1 MPTPHEPRSPGG
13 GALTES
19 AADGAAARSAP
30 DPMGAADTATVV
42 AAVTSLFGGEPFAIS
57 DLGAV
62 GHPVVHASAALA
74 ELTGFAE
81 GDFVGRN
88 LGFLLR
94 NDTDQ
99 EGERL
104 FRAATAAAK
113 HVTTVMRTY
122 LSDGSLIWT
131 EQRHYPIHA
140 GGGVPRHLLTLFRD
154 VTAEVHA
161 EGTQAMQLELS
172 SSLEGDGRFFSY
184 ALLLHDDG
192 RAEVAWASDAWQ
204 QLTGYTL
211 DDLKTCGLK
220 RFVHPEDRD
229 QLLERFQG
237 LREQE
242 RRTDQLRLVTQQGK
256 VMWVED
262 FAARSWRSNEA
273 GITAVYGMMRDVTSA
288 RRDTANL
295 WRLAHVDPLTGLPN
309 AHLLEDRIQQAQLQA
324 RRNGTSVAL
333 AILDLDHFRFVNQ
346 TFSQRHGD
354 RLIAEVGRR
363 LRRTLRRTDTL
374 ARLDGDTF
382 ALLLADLPSPRA
394 VLPALDKVL
403 AAVREPYADGSLT
416 LKLSASVGV
425 DMQRSGVRAAA
436 QMLERAT
443 AALVRAKET
452 NRGAF
457 RFFEDETDVA
467 MRSRV
472 AVEAELKRAISEDQ
486 LVLHY
491 QPRVQLDSGA
501 VNSVEALVRWLH
513 PVRGLLKPADFVPLV
528 EESQL
533 GPALFEWVVER
544 ACRQAKRWQRQRTP
558 RRVAVNVS
566 PSALAHADLGHIVQ
580 SVLARYD
587 LHPGLLELEI
597 SERTGHET
605 LSAGSE
611 KLEEVRAMGVQV
623 ALDDFGVAHSS
634 LTQLRSLPLDGLKI
648 DRSFISKLDSRTPSL
663 DVDLLRAIIALGKS
677 LRLRVTAEGIET
689 KEQNNIL
696 RSMECDD
703 GQGFLFSQPVPAEY
717 VMASA

>member
-1 MPTPHEPRSPGG
+1 MLTPDELQ
-13 GALTES
+13 AT
-19 AADGAAARSAP
+19 AIDGELPAGQKAT
-30 DPMGAADTATVV
+30 DTATVV
-42 AAVTSLFGGEPFAIS
+42 DAVTRLFGDEPFSIS
-57 DLGAV
+57 DLGSV
-62 GHPVVHASAALA
+62 GHPVVYASTKLA
-74 ELTGFAE
+74 ELTGFPVE
-81 GDFVGRN
+81 EVVGRN

-104 FRAATAAAK
+104 LRKAMAAQR
-113 HVTTVMRTY
+113 HVTTVVRTY
-122 LSDGSLIWT
+122 RADGSLLWM

-140 GGGVPRHLLTLFRD
+140 GSGAARHLLTLFRD

-161 EGTQAMQLELS
+161 NGAQAMQFELS
-172 SSLEGDGRFFSY
+172 GSLEGDGRFFSY

-192 RAEVAWASDAWQ
+192 RNEVAWVSDAWQ
-204 QLTGYTL
+204 QLTGYSL
-211 DDLKTCGLK
+211 DDLATQGLT
-220 RFVHPEDRD
+220 RFVHPDDRA
-229 QLLERFQG
+229 QLAERFQG

-242 RRTDQLRLVTQQGK
+242 RRSDQFRLITVGGK

-262 FAARSWRSNEA
+262 FASRSWRSDEA
-273 GITAVYGMMRDVTSA
+273 GITAVYGMMKDVSNA

-309 AHLLEDRIQQAQLQA
+309 AHLLEDRVQQAQLQA

-354 RLIAEVGRR
+354 KLIAEVSRR

-374 ARLDGDTF
+374 ARLEGDAF
-382 ALLLADLPSPRA
+382 ALLLADLPTPRA
-394 VLPALDKVL
+394 VLPALEKVL
-403 AAVREPYADGSLT
+403 ASIREPYSDGSLT
-416 LKLSASVGV
+416 LNLSASIGV
-425 DMQRSGVRAAA
+425 DMQRSGVRAAS

-452 NRGAF
+452 HRGAF
-457 RFFEDETDVA
+457 RFYEDEIDVA
-467 MRSRV
+467 MRSRL
-472 AVEAELKRAISEDQ
+472 AVEGELKRAISEDQ
-486 LVLHY
+486 LLLHY
-491 QPRVQLDSGA
+491 QPRVQLDNGA

-533 GPALFEWVVER
+533 GPQLFEWVVER

-580 SVLARYD
+580 SVLSRYD

-605 LSAGSE
+605 LALGSE
-611 KLEEVRAMGVQV
+611 KLEEVRAMGVHV

-634 LTQLRSLPLDGLKI
+634 LTQLRALPLDGLKI
-648 DRSFISKLDSRTPSL
+648 DRSFVSKLDARTPSL

-696 RSMECDD
+696 RSLQCDE